1 MHPGVPSEADGAGRS
16 DCAAVKPDIA
26 VVFADLKNPQGATG
40 PSAGYPAVLETK
52 TGLMSRAVQPA
63 VAYGAEAKIG
73 LFVRAG
79 PFAGEDV
86 VAMLKH
92 EDVDRAHADA
102 HDPFQRHTR

>member
-1 MHPGVPSEADGAGRS
+1 
-16 DCAAVKPDIA
+16 
-26 VVFADLKNPQGATG
+26 
-40 PSAGYPAVLETK
+40 
-52 TGLMSRAVQPA
+52 MSRAVQPA